1 MNNLYRLAALVLL
14 LSQLFLISAAA
25 DGEVSASA
33 YEKMIAA
40 ATGGTAV
47 TSGAAVTPKQSSGAD
62 TASASETAASAG
74 DAEKEEGE
82 YIPVTTFGNE
92 GDVMIG
98 GLEIHAGRWYTVVD
112 GELMEAPPWPDSY
125 LYYSASQSKIT
136 LHEFHYKIPAD
147 KHGKGDTF
155 AALYL
160 PKDMKIVLEGEN
172 ELVNRGYT
180 VIDGTSVSNGV
191 YARDH
196 KITFEGDGVLSI
208 NTRSDEGMVGYG
220 VFAEGGIRIAGD
232 FIGLSVFGPTAAFRS
247 APYTTESREMILRR
261 ANLHPEY
268 NGGVTVRDG
277 SPYDKGVFTRNR
289 YILFVV
295 GDQISPEQELRAMI
309 EAEYARARG
318 DYDEA
323 VENAILDFGH
333 EVGLEMD
340 QVFTDLDAWQAEAS
354 DELIGMQSEWQSNG
368 AYAPYNGEEAPIG
381 SMLDQLMR
389 GIG

>member
-62 TASASETAASAG
+62 TAYASETAASAG

-191 YARDH
+191 YARDC
-196 KITFEGDGVLSI
+196 KITFDGDGVLSI
-208 NTRSDEGMVGYG
+208 NTRSDEGMAGYG
-220 VFAEGGIRIAGD
+220 VAGDGGIRIAGD

-261 ANLHPEY
+261 ANLHPDY
-268 NGGVTVRDG
+268 NGDVTVRDG

-354 DELIGMQSEWQSNG
+354 DELISMQSEWQSNG

>member
-62 TASASETAASAG
+62 TAYASETAASAG

-191 YARDH
+191 YARDC
-196 KITFEGDGVLSI
+196 KITFDGDGVLSI
-208 NTRSDEGMVGYG
+208 NTRSDEGMAGYG
-220 VFAEGGIRIAGD
+220 VAGDGGIRIAGD

-261 ANLHPEY
+261 ANLHPDY
-268 NGGVTVRDG
+268 NGDVTVRDG
-277 SPYDKGVFTRNR
+277 SPYDKG
-289 YILFVV
+289 
-295 GDQISPEQELRAMI
+295 A
-309 EAEYARARG
+309 
-318 DYDEA
+318 
-323 VENAILDFGH
+323 
-333 EVGLEMD
+333 
-340 QVFTDLDAWQAEAS
+340 
-354 DELIGMQSEWQSNG
+354 
-368 AYAPYNGEEAPIG
+368 
-381 SMLDQLMR
+381 
-389 GIG
+389 